1 MGTIDAVAR
10 LKLKS
15 LRAGWGP
22 LAAEFEPQP
31 GEREQLHPL
40 FVFLRDRRALLDA
53 SRERAYTPYV
63 TESIESIREE
73 LTTTLKALPPDA
85 AAAPRLET
93 LRKACRE
100 YLDAVGSADEPSAE
114 AAADFASALSQLRAS
129 FYEVAD
135 WVGEHYEVPAASEL
149 AADMRAADEFAA
161 DQQELDELR
170 SDPG

>member
-1 MGTIDAVAR
+1 MAR
-10 LKLKS
+10 FKLKS
-15 LRAGWGP
+15 VRAGWGP
-22 LAAEFEPQP
+22 LAAELEPQP
-31 GEREQLHPL
+31 GERDQLHPL

-53 SRERAYTPYV
+53 SRDRAYTPYV
-63 TESIESIREE
+63 TESVESIREE

-100 YLDAVGSADEPSAE
+100 YLDAVASTHEESATT
-114 AAADFASALSQLRAS
+114 AADFASALSQLRAS
-129 FYEVAD
+129 FYEIAE
-135 WVGEHYEVPAASEL
+135 WVGERYGLPSAIEL

-161 DQQELDELR
+161 DQQELNELR

>member
-1 MGTIDAVAR
+1 VGTIDVVAR
-10 LKLKS
+10 FRLKS
-15 LRAGWGP
+15 LRAGLGP

-31 GEREQLHPL
+31 GERDQLHPL

-93 LRKACRE
+93 LRNACRE
-100 YLDAVGSADEPSAE
+100 YLDAVGSTDEQTAE
-114 AAADFASALSQLRAS
+114 TAAGFASALGQLRAS
-129 FYEVAD
+129 FYEVAE
-135 WVGEHYEVPAASEL
+135 WVGERYELPSASEL

-161 DQQELDELR
+161 DQHELDELR